1 MVGKHPRDVR
11 WMTFKWAVDA
21 TLNRKTSRFHT
32 HTHTIL
38 TFFNWNVF
46 CLHFNGA
53 NRMRWEQP
61 GQGTSV
67 VFNPKMADVL
77 WKKPR
82 DREQST
88 QSRGIA
94 ISKVKL
100 TRTKTATMPERENG
114 QTEFCWPRV
123 KQNGGKGLRKLRGK
137 GEKSATGS
145 WGRGNK
151 RIF

>member
-1 MVGKHPRDVR
+1 
-11 WMTFKWAVDA
+11 
-21 TLNRKTSRFHT
+21 
-32 HTHTIL
+32 
-38 TFFNWNVF
+38 
-46 CLHFNGA
+46 
-53 NRMRWEQP
+53 MRWEQP
-61 GQGTSV
+61 GQGTSF